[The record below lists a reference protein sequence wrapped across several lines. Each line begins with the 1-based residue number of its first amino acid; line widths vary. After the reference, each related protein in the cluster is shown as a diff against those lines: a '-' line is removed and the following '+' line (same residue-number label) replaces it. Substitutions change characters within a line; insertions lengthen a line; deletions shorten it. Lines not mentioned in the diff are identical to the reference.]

1 MTAKEKLHLKFGSET
16 GFGAFGLGGPS
27 GLVFGKSGISLP
39 VPSPPSPAAS
49 HLVLAGDS
57 TPSEASVSALTKKL
71 LSGAAESAASVQ
83 NATKTSEDHTTEA
96 TTMESEG
103 KQGEDTPLAEP
114 TASKCSQAG
123 LEIVKAAVPSGF
135 RQPRKAKAAVQKRPL
150 TGAVAREIDESD
162 SSDSEPPREDF
173 QDDVW
178 LPTPAASGA
187 GSGDGESSEAFS
199 VSDVTDLTSSTS
211 EGGPPTRV
219 VALPLNTVEFA
230 SWEAF
235 DEYLAAY
242 EAQTFQLI
250 YFEKKGVKK
259 SGIISHLM
267 KHTDSNPTPKDVQN
281 LVQKLKAREQR
292 DGPSSTDKRLKKWM
306 KQFGDV
312 PGNVGRVFLD
322 DVGGKVE

>member
-1 MTAKEKLHLKFGSET
+1 MDLR
-16 GFGAFGLGGPS
+16 
-27 GLVFGKSGISLP
+27 V
-39 VPSPPSPAAS
+39 
-49 HLVLAGDS
+49 
-57 TPSEASVSALTKKL
+57 
-71 LSGAAESAASVQ
+71 
-83 NATKTSEDHTTEA
+83 
-96 TTMESEG
+96 
-103 KQGEDTPLAEP
+103 
-114 TASKCSQAG
+114 
-123 LEIVKAAVPSGF
+123 
-135 RQPRKAKAAVQKRPL
+135 RAVQKRPL

-162 SSDSEPPREDF
+162 SSDSEPPREDS

-219 VALPLNTVEFA
+219 VALPPNTVEFA

-242 EAQTFQLI
+242 EAQT
-250 YFEKKGVKK
+250 
-259 SGIISHLM
+259 HLM

>member
-57 TPSEASVSALTKKL
+57 TPSEASDSRACCWRL
-71 LSGAAESAASVQ
+71 LKSRQAFA
-83 NATKTSEDHTTEA
+83 NL
-96 TTMESEG
+96 EG
-103 KQGEDTPLAEP
+103 ETDLR
-114 TASKCSQAG
+114 
-123 LEIVKAAVPSGF
+123 V
-135 RQPRKAKAAVQKRPL
+135 RAVQKRPL

-242 EAQTFQLI
+242 EAQTFQGAL
-250 YFEKKGVKK
+250 
-259 SGIISHLM
+259 
-267 KHTDSNPTPKDVQN
+267 
-281 LVQKLKAREQR
+281 
-292 DGPSSTDKRLKKWM
+292 
-306 KQFGDV
+306 
-312 PGNVGRVFLD
+312 
-322 DVGGKVE
+322 